1 MFRKAKVQSRYYD
14 SGKGKPRDYEKTVKQ
29 VKLLRIKISQR
40 IKNISKNKND

>member
-14 SGKGKPRDYEKTVKQ
+14 SGKAKPRDYEKTVTQ

-40 IKNISKNKND
+40 IKKYLKE